1 MQVFKSY
8 FKILNKHMGQMI
20 MYLSIF
26 IGIMVVLTAT
36 RTNKAEGDYEAIK
49 PKFAVFDYDNSSESK
64 ALTEYLK
71 KTCIKKN
78 IKNDKKETMQ
88 DELFARNVNCIL
100 IIKEGFSLDV
110 VTIPGTQ
117 AATTFESAINSFTKT
132 YNTYIASGYSEADAL
147 AAVNTSLSQKASVSL
162 LSGKSITSH
171 SGIYYC
177 FSYLGW
183 VLLVMMIAGIAPVLQ
198 VFSKKEIKERISC
211 SSYKFANYNR
221 ELLLGVILTG
231 LVVCARNVNCVL
243 IIKEGFKLDVVTIP
257 GTQAATTFE
266 SAINSF
272 TKTYNTY
279 IASGYSEA
287 DALAAVNTSL
297 SQKASV
303 SLLSGK
309 NVTSHSGIYYCFS
322 YLGWVLLV
330 MMIAGIAPVLQVFS
344 KKEIKERISCSSY
357 KFANYNRELLL
368 GVILTGLV
376 VCAVIFVSAT
386 IMFKGSTFSFS
397 GFLFTLNMLCYMLV
411 SLAFAFFISKIT
423 SNSEI
428 LNMFANTVSLGMA
441 FLCGIFVPEEFLSD
455 GIIKA
460 AHFLPAYWYNQAVKN
475 IDFHPVKELG
485 FIFMCMGIQLLFAAA
500 IIVVALRITKAPD
513 GIKKHAVA
521 AAAHK

>member
-1 MQVFKSY
+1 
-8 FKILNKHMGQMI
+8 MGQMI

-36 RTNKAEGDYEAIK
+36 RPNKAEGDYEAAK

-88 DELFARNVNCIL
+88 DELFARNVNCVL

-117 AATTFESAINSFTKT
+117 AATTFETAINSFTKT
-132 YNTYIASGYSEADAL
+132 YNTYIASGYSESDAL

-162 LSGKSITSH
+162 LSGKS
-171 SGIYYC
+171 
-177 FSYLGW
+177 
-183 VLLVMMIAGIAPVLQ
+183 VA
-198 VFSKKEIKERISC
+198 
-211 SSYKFANYNR
+211 
-221 ELLLGVILTG
+221 
-231 LVVCARNVNCVL
+231 
-243 IIKEGFKLDVVTIP
+243 
-257 GTQAATTFE
+257 
-266 SAINSF
+266 
-272 TKTYNTY
+272 
-279 IASGYSEA
+279 
-287 DALAAVNTSL
+287 
-297 SQKASV
+297 
-303 SLLSGK
+303 
-309 NVTSHSGIYYCFS
+309 SHSGIYYCFS

-460 AHFLPAYWYNQAVKN
+460 AHFLPAYWYNQAVKS

-485 FIFMCMGIQLLFAAA
+485 FISICMGIQLLFAAA

-513 GIKKHAVA
+513 GFKKHTAA

>member
-8 FKILNKHMGQMI
+8 FKILNRHMGQMI

-26 IGIMVVLTAT
+26 IGVMVVLTAT
-36 RTNKAEGDYEAIK
+36 RTNKAEDDYEATK
-49 PKFAVFDYDNSSESK
+49 PKFAVFDYDKSSESK

-71 KTCIKKN
+71 KTCIPKN

-88 DELFARNVNCIL
+88 DELF
-100 IIKEGFSLDV
+100 
-110 VTIPGTQ
+110 
-117 AATTFESAINSFTKT
+117 
-132 YNTYIASGYSEADAL
+132 
-147 AAVNTSLSQKASVSL
+147 
-162 LSGKSITSH
+162 
-171 SGIYYC
+171 
-177 FSYLGW
+177 
-183 VLLVMMIAGIAPVLQ
+183 
-198 VFSKKEIKERISC
+198 
-211 SSYKFANYNR
+211 
-221 ELLLGVILTG
+221 
-231 LVVCARNVNCVL
+231 ARNVNCVL

-309 NVTSHSGIYYCFS
+309 NVTSHSGIFYCFS

-330 MMIAGIAPVLQVFS
+330 MMIAGIAPVLLGFLP
-344 KKEIKERISCSSY
+344 KKKSRREHPAHPINLQTTTASC
-357 KFANYNRELLL
+357 LL
-368 GVILTGLV
+368 GVILTGLA

-460 AHFLPAYWYNQAVKN
+460 AHFLPAYWYNQAVK
-475 IDFHPVKELG
+475 KY
-485 FIFMCMGIQLLFAAA
+485 
-500 IIVVALRITKAPD
+500 
-513 GIKKHAVA
+513 
-521 AAAHK
+521 

>member
-1 MQVFKSY
+1 M
-8 FKILNKHMGQMI
+8 
-20 MYLSIF
+20 
-26 IGIMVVLTAT
+26 
-36 RTNKAEGDYEAIK
+36 
-49 PKFAVFDYDNSSESK
+49 
-64 ALTEYLK
+64 
-71 KTCIKKN
+71 
-78 IKNDKKETMQ
+78 
-88 DELFARNVNCIL
+88 
-100 IIKEGFSLDV
+100 
-110 VTIPGTQ
+110 TIPGTQ

-147 AAVNTSLSQKASVSL
+147 AAVNTSISQKASVSL
-162 LSGKSITSH
+162 LSGKS
-171 SGIYYC
+171 
-177 FSYLGW
+177 
-183 VLLVMMIAGIAPVLQ
+183 VA
-198 VFSKKEIKERISC
+198 
-211 SSYKFANYNR
+211 
-221 ELLLGVILTG
+221 
-231 LVVCARNVNCVL
+231 
-243 IIKEGFKLDVVTIP
+243 
-257 GTQAATTFE
+257 
-266 SAINSF
+266 
-272 TKTYNTY
+272 
-279 IASGYSEA
+279 
-287 DALAAVNTSL
+287 
-297 SQKASV
+297 
-303 SLLSGK
+303 
-309 NVTSHSGIYYCFS
+309 SHSGIYYCFS

-411 SLAFAFFISKIT
+411 SLAFAFLISKIT

-460 AHFLPAYWYNQAVKN
+460 AHFLPAYWYNQAVKS
-475 IDFHPVKELG
+475 IDFHPVRELG
-485 FIFMCMGIQLLFAAA
+485 FISICMGIQLLFAAA
-500 IIVVALRITKAPD
+500 IIVVALRITKTPD